1 MIIPLIT
8 IMEKPA
14 RTNGGLHMET
24 IRKSMIILV
33 FMFNVNV
40 TNHNKKLLRDVCKRQ
55 GHTRIANKL

>member
-1 MIIPLIT
+1 
-8 IMEKPA
+8 MEKPA